1 MMTCFLLLIKT
12 LIKPRTPMLGAI
24 HHQPVKGHREDL
36 FSGSGEQPVR
46 YQSFTS
52 QHGPQVYEDADV
64 STGFTKLGKSCCFKH
79 YSPCRD
85 AQTAHKR
92 THVVLHFNQ
101 LPSNSFTHCWP
112 VKRYV
117 CERRSQKRY
126 KEKSCVHV
134 FTVGWHTL
142 PCPSKLMFA
151 FSCFY

>member
-1 MMTCFLLLIKT
+1 
-12 LIKPRTPMLGAI
+12 MLGAI
-24 HHQPVKGHREDL
+24 HHQLVKGHREDL

-101 LPSNSFTHCWP
+101 LPSNSFTRCWP
-112 VKRYV
+112 VRSMCVSEEAKNVIRKKAV
-117 CERRSQKRY
+117 CMCSQ
-126 KEKSCVHV
+126 
-134 FTVGWHTL
+134 
-142 PCPSKLMFA
+142 
-151 FSCFY
+151 